1 MRRTIFGSS
10 RSFKQYAASFDKV
23 LLLFVLIALAVG
35 MLAVNSATLTKDM
48 HVRCLVVQSLA
59 ICIGLTAMFIL
70 SRIDYDMLSKLSKW
84 LVLFSF
90 VVLLLTAFLAEN
102 RNGNR
107 NWLYIAGVSIQ
118 PSELTKPIFI
128 LTMSHQ
134 LASMGKDMNKF
145 KNILK
150 LCLHFAMYFIPII
163 LQGDIGTAIVY
174 FAMFS
179 VMLFIAGLRYT
190 YIVIGVSALVAALP
204 IGWMLLKDYH
214 RRRIIYGFRPEL
226 DPLGTGYQPLA
237 SRMAIGSGQLTG
249 MGYGQGIQ
257 SQNSLLPE
265 IQTDFI
271 YAIIGEEGGFIAS
284 VAVILILLTITILI
298 VKDGLR
304 AKNQKGYL
312 ICIGVATMIMVQ
324 TVINIGMC
332 IGVSPVIGITL
343 PFISYG
349 GSSVLSLL
357 LSLGLVYSVCVKPD
371 TSLKFSA

>member
-1 MRRTIFGSS
+1 
-10 RSFKQYAASFDKV
+10 
-23 LLLFVLIALAVG
+23 
-35 MLAVNSATLTKDM
+35 
-48 HVRCLVVQSLA
+48 
-59 ICIGLTAMFIL
+59 
-70 SRIDYDMLSKLSKW
+70 
-84 LVLFSF
+84 
-90 VVLLLTAFLAEN
+90 
-102 RNGNR
+102 
-107 NWLYIAGVSIQ
+107 
-118 PSELTKPIFI
+118 
-128 LTMSHQ
+128 
-134 LASMGKDMNKF
+134 
-145 KNILK
+145 
-150 LCLHFAMYFIPII
+150 
-163 LQGDIGTAIVY
+163 
-174 FAMFS
+174 
-179 VMLFIAGLRYT
+179 
-190 YIVIGVSALVAALP
+190 
-204 IGWMLLKDYH
+204 
-214 RRRIIYGFRPEL
+214 
-226 DPLGTGYQPLA
+226 
-237 SRMAIGSGQLTG
+237 MAIGSGQLTG